1 MFIDH
6 IAGFECMKWLVSGRA
21 FFFFGSRY
29 LYEDTDDSPIGC
41 EYLSFSL

>member
-21 FFFFGSRY
+21 FFFF
-29 LYEDTDDSPIGC
+29 LVPDTCMKTQMIVR
-41 EYLSFSL
+41 

>member
-21 FFFFGSRY
+21 FYF
-29 LYEDTDDSPIGC
+29 LVPDTCMKTQMIVR
-41 EYLSFSL
+41 

>member
-6 IAGFECMKWLVSGRA
+6 IAGFEYMKWLVGGKSL
-21 FFFFGSRY
+21 FFGSLY

-41 EYLSFSL
+41 EYLSFSH

>member
-21 FFFFGSRY
+21 FFFLVRMK
-29 LYEDTDDSPIGC
+29 TQMIVR
-41 EYLSFSL
+41 